1 MTRFADLLRDVK
13 HSVRGL
19 RRTPGFALAVVATL
33 ALGIGGNTAIFSVV
47 DQVLLRPLP
56 YPEGDRLVRV
66 YETGL
71 DRPGVLPRRFS
82 NGVSPANWLD
92 WQAQSRTLTSLGVWF
107 SAPRTLTGVAE
118 PERLNGQ
125 FVSWEFFQALGVTP
139 LVGRTLSVEDDR
151 PNAPRV
157 AVLSYGLWQRRF
169 GGDPAVAGRVIQ
181 LDDMPVT
188 IVGVMPRS
196 FRFIYQDTDFWSAFG
211 LDRSADWRQLAGR
224 FTDVV
229 ARLAPGATLASA
241 QAEMESVARS
251 LASTYP
257 FNKDRSVALV
267 PLREELTGQ
276 VRSSL
281 FVLYAAVAVLLAI
294 ACFNVANLLLARAA
308 SRRREIAIRASL
320 GAGRLPIVRQ
330 LVVESVVLAI
340 AGGILG
346 LALARWSLDALLAFA
361 PANLLRVP
369 ELSLDRRVLLYAFGI
384 SMLTGVAAGLVPA
397 ISVARRSLLDGIRD
411 SARTIAHSSR
421 SRQAL
426 VVAQVAM
433 TIVLLCTAGLL
444 IRTLVALNGA
454 NNGVDKSNVVTMTVS
469 LSQTRYPQERAAV
482 FVGQALE
489 SLRSLPGVESAGAA
503 NSLPVVG
510 SPRGGTGFHRLG
522 TPVPPVNEW
531 PSTTVRVVT
540 PDYFRALRIP
550 LVRGR
555 EFDDRDRTHPAPGFI
570 VNEAFVR
577 QYLPDVDPLTVLLSV
592 RMQRPENPYG
602 PILGVVGD
610 VSEGSIRGSVRPTVF
625 YSHQQMPEQAMSF
638 VIRSAQP
645 AATAERAERA
655 LHTLDPNV
663 PISAVRTL
671 ESAFAESI
679 AQERLNALVSGAF
692 ALSGLLLAALGLY
705 ALLAF
710 LVAERAKE
718 IGIRI
723 SLGAPLSALMRSV
736 VAGGFR
742 LVGIGAAIGVG
753 ASLLL
758 GRSIESLLFG
768 VKPYDSSTYVAV
780 LALVCAVTGA
790 ACYVPARRAAGVDP
804 LTALRQE

>member
-1 MTRFADLLRDVK
+1 MTRFADLLRDIK
-13 HSVRGL
+13 HSLRGL
-19 RRTPGFALAVVATL
+19 RRTPGFALAVALTL

-66 YETGL
+66 YESSLGGTGT
-71 DRPGVLPRRFS
+71 LPTRFS

-107 SAPRTLTGVAE
+107 SVPRTLTGSGE

-139 LVGRTLSVEDDR
+139 LLGRTVSADDDR
-151 PNAPRV
+151 PKAPQV
-157 AVLSYGLWQRRF
+157 AVLSYSLWQRRF
-169 GGDPAVAGRVIQ
+169 AGDAAVVGRVIQ
-181 LDDMPVT
+181 LDDTPVT
-188 IVGVMPRS
+188 IIGVMPSS
-196 FRFIYQDTDFWSAFG
+196 FRFIYQDTDFWGAFG
-211 LDRSADWRQLAGR
+211 LDRDLPWRQVAGR

-229 ARLAPGATLASA
+229 ARLAPGATLDSA
-241 QAEMESVARS
+241 QAEMESIARS
-251 LASTYP
+251 LAATYP
-257 FNKDRSVALV
+257 FNKNRSVTLV
-267 PLREELTGQ
+267 PLREELTGR

-281 FVLYAAVAVLLAI
+281 VLLYAAVGVLLAI

-320 GAGRLPIVRQ
+320 GAGRLPICRQ
-330 LVVESVVLAI
+330 LVVESAILAL
-340 AGGILG
+340 AGGIFG

-361 PANLLRVP
+361 PVNLLRVP

-397 ISVARRSLLDGIRD
+397 VSVARRSLLAGIRD
-411 SARTIAHSSR
+411 SAKTITHSAR
-421 SRQAL
+421 SRRAL

-444 IRTLVALNGA
+444 IRTVVALNGA
-454 NNGVDKSNVVTMTVS
+454 NNGLDKSNLVTMAVS
-469 LSQTRYPQERAAV
+469 LPQTRYSQERAAA

-522 TPVPPVNEW
+522 TPAPPENEW

-540 PDYFRALRIP
+540 AGYFRALRIP

-555 EFDDRDRTHPAPGFI
+555 EFDDRDRTNTAPGFI
-570 VNEAFVR
+570 VNDAFVR
-577 QYLPDVDPLTVLLSV
+577 QYLPDVDPLTVSLSV
-592 RMQRPENPYG
+592 RMQRPENPYR
-602 PILGVVGD
+602 PIVGVVGD

-645 AATAERAERA
+645 AATAEGAERA
-655 LHTLDPNV
+655 LHALDPNV
-663 PISAVRTL
+663 AISAVRTL

-692 ALSGLLLAALGLY
+692 GLSGLLLATLGLY
-705 ALLAF
+705 GLLAF
-710 LVAERAKE
+710 LVAERTKE

-723 SLGAPLSALMRSV
+723 SLGAPLSALVRSV

-753 ASLLL
+753 GSLLL
-758 GRSIESLLFG
+758 GRSLESLLFG
-768 VKPYDSSTYVAV
+768 VKPYDPGTYIAV
-780 LALVCAVTGA
+780 LALLCVVTA
-790 ACYVPARRAAGVDP
+790 AASYLPARRATVIEP
-804 LTALRQE
+804 VQALRAE